1 MNSQIP
7 KTEAGTDA
15 SQAALAA
22 KLRDTQV
29 PAYQVAFDPAEADQ
43 LGAFT
48 EDALSESD
56 ALASA
61 PDLPAASAD

>member
-1 MNSQIP
+1 MSTQHPRNETP
-7 KTEAGTDA
+7 ADDA
-15 SQAALAA
+15 QHALAA

-48 EDALSESD
+48 EDALNESD

-61 PDLPAASAD
+61 PDLPAATAD

>member
-1 MNSQIP
+1 MNTQHP
-7 KTEAGTDA
+7 ENVARGDDA
-15 SQAALAA
+15 QKALAA

-43 LGAFT
+43 VGAFT
-48 EDALSESD
+48 EDALNESD

-61 PDLPAASAD
+61 TDLPAASAD